1 MRKSLAVS
9 LAAAV
14 LAIAASAA
22 DTTLPFR
29 LNDTGATLC
38 VVGQPGDRSFSA
50 DCAGSGQDGEFGR
63 DSTAPGDA
71 DGRAGFSFAKVCHSG
86 DVAGTGVC
94 PADPVPGS
102 AADAW
107 GCTLDRAT
115 GLLWEVKTDDGG
127 LHDSRPL
134 YTNFLPGD
142 TRYGNAN
149 DAAGFVDAV
158 NASALCGATDWRV
171 PDRVELHSLVDYGVA
186 SESRAPTI
194 DAAWFPHTPPDA
206 HWTSSPFRGG
216 TTSGIYINFRKG
228 DTYGLSR
235 ASNYALRLVRS
246 KPRPAP
252 RFAVSADGDQV
263 IDRRQRLAWRRCLQG
278 QDWDGST
285 CVGTVS
291 RSNWTQALKTPARLG
306 RGWRL
311 PNVKELASLVDDTRP
326 DGTIDPLI
334 FPGTPA
340 ITLWS
345 GTPLA
350 ASPAAPRS
358 AWTVGF
364 LAGIVEQS
372 LYGTLFPVRL
382 VRDQP

>member
-1 MRKSLAVS
+1 MRKSLAVF
-9 LAAAV
+9 LAAAA
-14 LAIAASAA
+14 LAIAASAIAESAA

-142 TRYGNAN
+142 TRYGDAN

-171 PDRVELHSLVDYGVA
+171 PDRAELHSLVDYGVA

-194 DAAWFPHTPPDA
+194 DTAWFPHTPPDA

-216 TTSGIYINFRKG
+216 ITNGIYINFRTACTKG
-228 DTYGLSR
+228 RRWCRSR
-235 ASNYALRLVRS
+235 EACIPGMLHCNGRNCTHLRPQACRRSTASRVDSKSPNLHSRKSTRS
-246 KPRPAP
+246 TLCRP
-252 RFAVSADGDQV
+252 G
-263 IDRRQRLAWRRCLQG
+263 G
-278 QDWDGST
+278 
-285 CVGTVS
+285 
-291 RSNWTQALKTPARLG
+291 
-306 RGWRL
+306 
-311 PNVKELASLVDDTRP
+311 
-326 DGTIDPLI
+326 
-334 FPGTPA
+334 
-340 ITLWS
+340 
-345 GTPLA
+345 
-350 ASPAAPRS
+350 
-358 AWTVGF
+358 
-364 LAGIVEQS
+364 
-372 LYGTLFPVRL
+372 
-382 VRDQP
+382 